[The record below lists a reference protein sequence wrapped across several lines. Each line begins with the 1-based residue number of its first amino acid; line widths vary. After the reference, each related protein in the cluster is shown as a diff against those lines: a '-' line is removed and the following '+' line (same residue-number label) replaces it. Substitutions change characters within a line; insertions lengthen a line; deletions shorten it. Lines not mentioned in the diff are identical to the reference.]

1 MRLRLQSDPG
11 RGWRGRWGLLRPAD
25 WPSEPPRA
33 APGGGG
39 PALPHAVHPS
49 VSSEHPEHRV
59 LLAAPVRH
67 LAHWG
72 SECFVLTCSSSS
84 AEVVKSCL
92 PPAPCA
98 PRLSPGDLCG
108 RLGSGHRTA
117 PVSEQ
122 KETERELTAGS
133 RAFPP
138 RRWAP
143 GEGSRSLLPSAQ
155 KAGLRRGC
163 GWRHPS
169 QVPCLLSPVT
179 LAASPAGRGV
189 FPFGAVR
196 FPRPRVSGSRCS
208 PVVFPQVHLPKAMFS
223 FF

>member
-1 MRLRLQSDPG
+1 M
-11 RGWRGRWGLLRPAD
+11 A
-25 WPSEPPRA
+25 
-33 APGGGG
+33 GG

-72 SECFVLTCSSSS
+72 SEGFVLTCSSSS

-98 PRLSPGDLCG
+98 PRLGPGDLCG

-143 GEGSRSLLPSAQ
+143 GEGSRSLLPSAR

-179 LAASPAGRGV
+179 LATSPAGRGV

-208 PVVFPQVHLPKAMFS
+208 PLVFPQGHLPKAMFS